1 MFDLFAWDRLIPD
14 TPKVHDW
21 RNKRDRI
28 TSGFF
33 ESTLR
38 TVVMKAIALI
48 LALGSVAVIASTVF
62 AADNSSQPLTRAD
75 CGKAGMRWN
84 EGANVCTESADT
96 SSQPLTRANC
106 GKAGMRWDEGANV
119 CTESTAAAMR
129 GESKPESIPGTK
141 SSSVLITI
149 DKTKQKMTVFINGT
163 KKYDWPVSTGRPGY
177 STPSGTY
184 TATSMNEVWY
194 SKEWDNAP
202 MPHSIFFM
210 TDGHA
215 IHGSYEVKTLG
226 KPVSHGCVRVSPQNA
241 TTLYALVGKTGLKN
255 TQVVLI
261 GVTPGGESNVATQAN
276 PSRTQDVK
284 PKVAS
289 RASPGSHYAQ
299 AGPSWNGRGDQLPK
313 RRGFFGRLFG
323 GPSYNGPQGY
333 YRPPPTRGY

>member
-1 MFDLFAWDRLIPD
+1 VKQA
-14 TPKVHDW
+14 
-21 RNKRDRI
+21 
-28 TSGFF
+28 
-33 ESTLR
+33 
-38 TVVMKAIALI
+38 MKAIASI
-48 LALGSVAVIASTVF
+48 FALGSVLVVTSSVL
-62 AADNSSQPLTRAD
+62 AADTLSQPLTRAD

-84 EGANVCTESADT
+84 EGANVCAESISAAAQAEAAFAADG
-96 SSQPLTRANC
+96 SSQPLTRTDC
-106 GKAGMRWDEGANV
+106 GRAGMRWNEGANV
-119 CTESTAAAMR
+119 CTESTSTAMR
-129 GESKPESIPGTK
+129 GESKPESISGAK

-255 TQVVLI
+255 TQVILT
-261 GVTPGGESNVATQAN
+261 GVTPGGESNVANQVS
-276 PSRTQDVK
+276 PSRTPGVK
-284 PKVAS
+284 PKLAS
-289 RASPGSHYAQ
+289 RASSGSSYAQ
-299 AGPSWNGRGDQLPK
+299 AGPSFYGRDDPPQR

-323 GPSYNGPQGY
+323 GP
-333 YRPPPTRGY
+333 